1 MPIKVTSIELITK
14 ENLKTIVQHYNLYKP
29 CEFENIEFI
38 EYKNKVNVV
47 NEKISLNYGFRI
59 PCSRPNFSYS
69 NGTHKYMRWHIK
81 TLSSIYNYPPFLPEE
96 EVLLFRIL
104 RFVIGKEHV
113 TYFRTYDQAI
123 KNSPNFDISIFSKLL
138 IKSPCRNISYDS
150 VPTTKIEK
158 KVLVDATEL
167 SISTNSGW
175 KFPRVRI

>member
-14 ENLKTIVQHYNLYKP
+14 ENLESTVHFYNLYKP

-38 EYKNKVNVV
+38 EYKNKIYVE
-47 NEKISLNYGFRI
+47 NEKILLNYGFRI
-59 PCSRPNFSYS
+59 PSSRPNLSYS
-69 NGTHKYMRWHIK
+69 NGTYKYMRWHVK
-81 TLSSIYNYPPFLPEE
+81 TLSTIYKYPPFLPDE

-123 KNSPNFDISIFSKLL
+123 KNSPSFDTNIFSKLL
-138 IKSPCRNISYDS
+138 SKSPCRGVTYDS
-150 VPTTKIEK
+150 MTKKENKICMD
-158 KVLVDATEL
+158 VSEL

-175 KFPRVRI
+175 KYPRVRI